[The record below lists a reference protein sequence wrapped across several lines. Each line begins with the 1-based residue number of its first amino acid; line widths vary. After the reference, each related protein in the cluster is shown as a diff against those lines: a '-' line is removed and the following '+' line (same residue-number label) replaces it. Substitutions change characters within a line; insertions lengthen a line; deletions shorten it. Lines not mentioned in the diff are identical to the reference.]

1 MKRSLLA
8 VLAIFVAWSAM
19 DFLLRGVFLTSSY
32 AATEALWR
40 PMPEM
45 KMGLISFTVL
55 VSAFVFVYIYYRFFA
70 EKTLGAAVKWG
81 VLFGVS
87 SGFSM
92 GIGTYAVMPVPE
104 AMSMA
109 WVFGTIAEGVVGGLL
124 LGLIARNRGVD
135 SRDDLMTGR

>member
-1 MKRSLLA
+1 MIKRSLLA

-19 DFLLRGVFLTSSY
+19 DFLLHGVFLTSSY
-32 AATEALWR
+32 AATAALWR

-45 KMGLISFTVL
+45 KMGLISFTIL

-92 GIGTYAVMPVPE
+92 GIGTYAVMPVPVPVPE

-124 LGLIARNRGVD
+124 LGVIARNRGVN
-135 SRDDLMTGR
+135 